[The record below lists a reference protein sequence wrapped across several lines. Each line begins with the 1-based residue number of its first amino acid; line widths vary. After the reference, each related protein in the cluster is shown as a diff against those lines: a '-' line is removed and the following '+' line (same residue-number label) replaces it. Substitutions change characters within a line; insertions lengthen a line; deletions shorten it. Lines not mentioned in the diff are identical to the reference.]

1 MSSLRERLEAGQ
13 FIITTELEPPKGTS
27 LSHFESEARFLREK
41 IDAVNV
47 TDNQRAVMRLSS
59 LGGSA
64 VLLREGLEPILQVTC
79 RDRNRMAIQSDLLS
93 AWVLGVKNVLT
104 MTGDPVEAGD
114 HPAAKPV
121 FDLGSTALLKLIAT
135 LNRGEDS
142 VGHPLDGKTDFFCG
156 STVNPGA
163 EPFEPELDR
172 FHEKVD
178 AGARFFQTQAIYDL
192 EAFSRFMEK
201 ARKLPVYIIAGLIPL
216 RSTLMA
222 HFLNQKVPG
231 IRVPKSMIRRLET
244 ASDPLET
251 GLQIA
256 LELVDGLK
264 QLCDGI
270 HLMVVGKKKDFGIL
284 SRLSESGLQ
293 TERQVT
299 GKPIA

>member
-1 MSSLRERLEAGQ
+1 M
-13 FIITTELEPPKGTS
+13 
-27 LSHFESEARFLREK
+27 
-41 IDAVNV
+41 DAVNV

-64 VLLREGLEPILQVTC
+64 VLLREGLEPILQLTC
-79 RDRNRMAIQSDLLS
+79 RDRNRIAIQSDLLS

-104 MTGDPVEAGD
+104 MTGDPVDAGD
-114 HPAAKPV
+114 HPEAKPV

-142 VGHPLDGKTDFFCG
+142 AGHPLDGKTDFFCG

-163 EPFEPELDR
+163 EPFEPELER

-201 ARKLPVYIIAGLIPL
+201 ARKLPVHIIAGLIPL

-222 HFLNQKVPG
+222 HFLNEKVPG
-231 IRVPKSMIRRLET
+231 IRVPMGMIRRLET
-244 ASDPLET
+244 ASDPREA
-251 GLQIA
+251 GVQIA
-256 LELVDGLK
+256 LEVVDGLK

-270 HLMVVGKKKDFGIL
+270 HLMLVGKNKDFTIL
-284 SRLSESGLQ
+284 SRLSVS
-293 TERQVT
+293 T
-299 GKPIA
+299 GNTVGDATDKSKS